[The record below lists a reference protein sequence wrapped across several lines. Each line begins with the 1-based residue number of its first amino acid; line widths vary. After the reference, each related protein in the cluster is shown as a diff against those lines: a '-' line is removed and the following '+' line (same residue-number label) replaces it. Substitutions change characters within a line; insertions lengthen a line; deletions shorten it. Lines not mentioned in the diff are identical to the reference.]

1 MNSLTTSKRREIIHF
16 FEDLTHRMKN
26 NLLSQEEEQRMTECY
41 LSYLYSSSNHS
52 NHSEKEN
59 LKKYIVM
66 GWYVYH
72 NVNSVNNV
80 NSNDSDSG
88 DNNS

>member
-41 LSYLYSSSNHS
+41 LSYLYSSSNQDHSNS

-59 LKKYIVM
+59 LKKYLVM

-72 NVNSVNNV
+72 TVNNSD
-80 NSNDSDSG
+80 SNDS
-88 DNNS
+88 NNNN

>member
-41 LSYLYSSSNHS
+41 LSYLYSNHSNHS
-52 NHSEKEN
+52 HHSEKEN

-72 NVNSVNNV
+72 TVNNV
-80 NSNDSDSG
+80 NNMNNDSDT
-88 DNNS
+88 

>member
-41 LSYLYSSSNHS
+41 LSYLYSSNSSYHSNS

-59 LKKYIVM
+59 LKKYLVM

-72 NVNSVNNV
+72 TVNNGD
-80 NSNDSDSG
+80 NSNNSDNS
-88 DNNS
+88 DN